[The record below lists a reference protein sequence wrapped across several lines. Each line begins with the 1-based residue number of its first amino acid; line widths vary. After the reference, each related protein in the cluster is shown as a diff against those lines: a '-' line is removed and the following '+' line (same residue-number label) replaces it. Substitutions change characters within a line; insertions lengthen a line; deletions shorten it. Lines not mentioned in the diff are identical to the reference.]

1 MSWDARAMLVLAA
14 VWVLI
19 GTLYAT
25 VEDLP
30 AGAWA
35 WGAGAAVFAA
45 IAVTV
50 WVADRRGGR

>member
-1 MSWDARAMLVLAA
+1 MGWDARALLVLAA

-19 GTLYAT
+19 GTLYTT

-35 WGAGAAVFAA
+35 WGAGAVVFVLLAL
-45 IAVTV
+45 AVT
-50 WVADRRGGR
+50 AAERRGRS